1 MRRTT
6 LIGTTFAF
14 LMMAGPALAC
24 GGLIAPRG
32 VVQLL
37 RTTTL
42 SAYVDGVEHY
52 ITSFEFAGA
61 TGEFGSI
68 VPLPGVPTDVTKA
81 GRWTLQRLLQE
92 VQPPVAEALFSADA
106 GAPTAARVD
115 VLQRHEVGALDILI
129 LEGGGRDVARWASEH
144 GFELSDDAP
153 EVLEFYSK
161 RSPIFAAA
169 RFNAERAAAKGL
181 EVGDGTPIHFA
192 IPTDDPWIPLRILAL
207 AKPADEV
214 VKADLFLLTE
224 RRPALLPQPSTP
236 LLNLPNEVDGLKVR
250 RSEEAS
256 RLLLEDLASDRG
268 MGWLP
273 TSGIWL
279 TYLRLSEQAGDLT
292 YDLAT
297 DVRGTTPSAIDAGLA
312 FPAPPRLPGSFPVW
326 PVAVVMG
333 VALLGAAVAERGR
346 ASRTAG

>member
-6 LIGTTFAF
+6 VVVSTFMF
-14 LMMAGPALAC
+14 LSIAGPALAC
-24 GGLIAPRG
+24 GGLVAPG
-32 VVQLL
+32 GAVQLV

-68 VPLPGVPTDVTKA
+68 IPLPGVPTTVDKA

-92 VQPPVAEALFSADA
+92 VQPPVATAFLDAEAAAPAA
-106 GAPTAARVD
+106 GRVN
-115 VLQRHEVGALDILI
+115 VLQRHQVGALDILI
-129 LEGGGRDVARWASEH
+129 LEGGGRDVAEWAADH
-144 GFELSDDAP
+144 GFELSPDAP

-169 RFNAERAAAKGL
+169 RFNAARAAEKGL

-214 VKADLFLLTE
+214 VEADLFLLTE

-236 LLNLPNEVDGLKVR
+236 LLDLPGEVEGLEVR

-256 RLLLEDLASDRG
+256 TLLLEDLASDRN
-268 MGWLP
+268 MEWMP
-273 TSGIWL
+273 TSGMWL
-279 TYLRLSEQAGDLT
+279 TYLRLSERAGNLT

-297 DVRGTTPSAIDAGLA
+297 DVRGYSPSLVDAGLELPA
-312 FPAPPRLPGSFPVW
+312 SAPAPGSLPVW

-333 VALLGAAVAERGR
+333 VALLGAAVTERAR
-346 ASRTAG
+346 SPRPAA